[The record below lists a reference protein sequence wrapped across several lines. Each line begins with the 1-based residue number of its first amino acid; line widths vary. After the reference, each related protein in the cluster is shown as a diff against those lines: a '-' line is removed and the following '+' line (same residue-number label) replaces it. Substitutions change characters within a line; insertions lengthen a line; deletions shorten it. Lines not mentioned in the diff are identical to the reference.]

1 MLKHKN
7 TQPFYKDFWFWVKIL
22 IFAVFLLFL
31 VYPFST
37 LVINSFFSG
46 KEEGF
51 TLYNFNRFFSKKY
64 YYQALGNSLKV
75 SLVPTITSILIGVPM
90 AYLMT
95 RFNIAGKTF
104 WHVIIILS
112 LMCPPFLGAYS
123 WIILFGNAGV
133 VTQWLTDL
141 LGFQMPSIYGMGG
154 ICAVFTLKLF
164 PYVYLYVSGA
174 MGSIDRSVEE
184 CAENLGSG
192 KLRRLLTVTI
202 PVVMPSI
209 AAGAL
214 MVFMTALADF
224 GTPGILAGGD
234 FRTLPVLI
242 FNEYLSETGGN
253 ANLASAISMI
263 IVVIS
268 LVILFLQKWWVARK
282 NYTMSALRPPQITEY
297 QGWKRFLVTL
307 PVAVVSLVSFLPQV
321 IVIFCS
327 FVKTNYSNFVF
338 SEGFTLEHYQELGR
352 SLVTNIRNSFVFSTV
367 AILFILVL
375 GILMSYVIVRRRGKT
390 GGALDMLM
398 MAPYVIPGSV
408 LGLCYIVAFNNLGKT
423 ADGTVIK
430 LTGTASWNHVSLK
443 ADPEAFDWT
452 VEGGIGTVDPLGNFT
467 ASTPGTGTITVS
479 GKAGGEEYV
488 QEIPVANAAVDTE
501 DESIRYLWARTKLD
515 QLAGYGSIRNDDS
528 VKDEITK
535 LGLDYNMTTPYTSFV
550 AVVEEIRNPEGEA
563 EDVNQATPLP
573 LQVSN
578 LAVGGG
584 YTAYSEPGGILL
596 GVILT
601 VVSFCGARRQFRK
614 RRQTARLLNR
624 QTEV

>member
-1 MLKHKN
+1 MLKSKDG
-7 TQPFYKDFWFWVKIL
+7 QPFYKDFWFWVKIL

-51 TLYNFNRFFSKKY
+51 TFYNFNRFFSKKY

-133 VTQWLTDL
+133 VTQWLTNL

-282 NYTMSALRPPQITEY
+282 NYTMSALRAYPLSPGAGHPHVLCHRPPPGQD
-297 QGWKRFLVTL
+297 
-307 PVAVVSLVSFLPQV
+307 
-321 IVIFCS
+321 
-327 FVKTNYSNFVF
+327 
-338 SEGFTLEHYQELGR
+338 
-352 SLVTNIRNSFVFSTV
+352 
-367 AILFILVL
+367 
-375 GILMSYVIVRRRGKT
+375 RRRPGHADD
-390 GGALDMLM
+390 GPLRHPRLGAGPVLHRGLQQ
-398 MAPYVIPGSV
+398 PGQ
-408 LGLCYIVAFNNLGKT
+408 
-423 ADGTVIK
+423 
-430 LTGTASWNHVSLK
+430 
-443 ADPEAFDWT
+443 DP
-452 VEGGIGTVDPLGNFT
+452 
-467 ASTPGTGTITVS
+467 
-479 GKAGGEEYV
+479 
-488 QEIPVANAAVDTE
+488 
-501 DESIRYLWARTKLD
+501 RRH
-515 QLAGYGSIRNDDS
+515 GYQAHRHR
-528 VKDEITK
+528 
-535 LGLDYNMTTPYTSFV
+535 LHHHHRHDYP
-550 AVVEEIRNPEGEA
+550 
-563 EDVNQATPLP
+563 
-573 LQVSN
+573 
-578 LAVGGG
+578 
-584 YTAYSEPGGILL
+584 
-596 GVILT
+596 
-601 VVSFCGARRQFRK
+601 
-614 RRQTARLLNR
+614 
-624 QTEV
+624 

>member
-1 MLKHKN
+1 MLKSK
-7 TQPFYKDFWFWVKIL
+7 TGQPFYMDFWFWVKLL
-22 IFAVFLLFL
+22 IFTVFLLFL

-37 LVINSFFSG
+37 LVVNSFFSG
-46 KEEGF
+46 KAEGF
-51 TLYNFNRFFSKKY
+51 TFYNFERFFTKKY
-64 YYQALGNSLKV
+64 YYQALGNSLKI
-75 SLVPTITSILIGVPM
+75 SLIPTVTGVLIGVPM

-133 VTQWLTDL
+133 VTQWLSAM
-141 LGFQMPSIYGMGG
+141 LGFQMPSIYGQGG

-202 PVVMPSI
+202 PVVTPSV

-268 LVILFLQKWWVARK
+268 LLILFLQKWWVARK
-282 NYTMSALRPPQITEY
+282 NYTMSALRPPEITEY
-297 QGWKRFLVTL
+297 HGWKQFLVTL

-338 SEGFTLEHYQELGR
+338 SEGFTLEHYLELGR
-352 SLVTNIRNSFVFSTV
+352 SLATNIRNSFVFSTV
-367 AILFILVL
+367 AIVFILIL

-390 GGALDMLM
+390 GGALDFLM

-408 LGLCYIVAFNNLGKT
+408 LGLCYIVAFNNLGRT

-430 LTGTASWNHVSLK
+430 LTGTASIIII
-443 ADPEAFDWT
+443 AM
-452 VEGGIGTVDPLGNFT
+452 I
-467 ASTPGTGTITVS
+467 
-479 GKAGGEEYV
+479 
-488 QEIPVANAAVDTE
+488 
-501 DESIRYLWARTKLD
+501 IRKL
-515 QLAGYGSIRNDDS
+515 
-528 VKDEITK
+528 
-535 LGLDYNMTTPYTSFV
+535 PYTVRSGSAFLMQMDPS
-550 AVVEEIRNPEGEA
+550 VEEASIN
-563 EDVNQATPLP
+563 
-573 LQVSN
+573 
-578 LAVGGG
+578 
-584 YTAYSEPGGILL
+584 L
-596 GVILT
+596 GVSPMNTFVKVTARLMLPGVLSGAIISWVTCINELSTSIMLYTGKTATMTIASYTNIVRNSVGTAAALASILT
-601 VVSFCGARRQFRK
+601 VTSGVLLVIVFKASKGKVSF
-614 RRQTARLLNR
+614 
-624 QTEV
+624 V

>member
-1 MLKHKN
+1 MLKRKSG
-7 TQPFYKDFWFWVKIL
+7 QPFYTDFWFWVKLL
-22 IFAVFLLFL
+22 IFTVFLLFL

-37 LVINSFFSG
+37 LVVNSFFSG
-46 KEEGF
+46 KAEGF
-51 TLYNFNRFFSKKY
+51 TFYNFDRFFTKKY
-64 YYQALGNSLKV
+64 YYQALGNSLKI
-75 SLVPTITSILIGVPM
+75 SLIPTVTGVLIGVPM

-133 VTQWLTDL
+133 VTQWLSSL
-141 LGFQMPSIYGMGG
+141 LGFQMPSIYGQGG

-202 PVVMPSI
+202 PVVTPSV

-268 LVILFLQKWWVARK
+268 LLILFLQKWWVARK
-282 NYTMSALRPPQITEY
+282 NYTMSALRPPEITEY
-297 QGWKRFLVTL
+297 HGWKRFLVTL
-307 PVAVVSLVSFLPQV
+307 PVAIVSLVSFIPQV

-338 SEGFTLEHYQELGR
+338 SEGFTLEHYLELGR

-367 AILFILVL
+367 AIVFILIL
-375 GILMSYVIVRRRGKT
+375 GILMSYVIVRRRGRT
-390 GGALDMLM
+390 GGALDFLM

-430 LTGTASWNHVSLK
+430 LTGTASIIII
-443 ADPEAFDWT
+443 AM
-452 VEGGIGTVDPLGNFT
+452 I
-467 ASTPGTGTITVS
+467 
-479 GKAGGEEYV
+479 
-488 QEIPVANAAVDTE
+488 
-501 DESIRYLWARTKLD
+501 IRKL
-515 QLAGYGSIRNDDS
+515 
-528 VKDEITK
+528 
-535 LGLDYNMTTPYTSFV
+535 PYTVRSGSAFLMQMDPS
-550 AVVEEIRNPEGEA
+550 VEEASIN
-563 EDVNQATPLP
+563 
-573 LQVSN
+573 
-578 LAVGGG
+578 
-584 YTAYSEPGGILL
+584 L
-596 GVILT
+596 GVSPMNTFVKVTARLMLPGVLSGAIISWVTCINELSTSIMLYTGKTATMTIASYTNIVRNSVGTAAALASILT
-601 VVSFCGARRQFRK
+601 VTSGVLLVIVFKASKGKVSF
-614 RRQTARLLNR
+614 
-624 QTEV
+624 V

>member
-1 MLKHKN
+1 MLKRKGG
-7 TQPFYKDFWFWVKIL
+7 QPFYKDFWFWVKML
-22 IFAVFLLFL
+22 IFVVFLLFL
-31 VYPFST
+31 VYPFYT
-37 LVINSFFSG
+37 LVVNSFFST
-46 KEEGF
+46 KAEGF
-51 TLYNFNRFFSKKY
+51 TFYNFQRFFTKKY
-64 YYQALGNSLKV
+64 YYQALGNSLKI
-75 SLVPTITSILIGVPM
+75 SLIPTVTGILIGVPM

-104 WHVIIILS
+104 WHVLIILS

-133 VTQWLTDL
+133 VTRWLSGL
-141 LGFQMPSIYGMGG
+141 IGFQMPSIYGQGG

-192 KLRRLLTVTI
+192 KLRRLLTVTV
-202 PVVMPSI
+202 PVVTPSI

-234 FRTLPVLI
+234 FRTLPTLI
-242 FNEYLSETGGN
+242 YNEYLSETGGN

-268 LVILFLQKWWVARK
+268 LLILFLQKWWVARK

-297 QGWKRFLVTL
+297 HGWKRFLVTL
-307 PVAVVSLVSFLPQV
+307 PVAVVTLISFLPQMV
-321 IVIFCS
+321 VIFCS

-338 SEGFTLEHYQELGR
+338 SEGFTLEHYTELGR
-352 SLVTNIRNSFVFSTV
+352 SLGTNIRNTFVFSTT
-367 AILFILVL
+367 AIVFILAL

-408 LGLCYIVAFNNLGKT
+408 LGLCYIVAFNNLGRT

-430 LTGTASWNHVSLK
+430 LTGTA
-443 ADPEAFDWT
+443 
-452 VEGGIGTVDPLGNFT
+452 
-467 ASTPGTGTITVS
+467 TIIII
-479 GKAGGEEYV
+479 AM
-488 QEIPVANAAVDTE
+488 I
-501 DESIRYLWARTKLD
+501 IRKL
-515 QLAGYGSIRNDDS
+515 
-528 VKDEITK
+528 
-535 LGLDYNMTTPYTSFV
+535 PYTVRSGS
-550 AVVEEIRNPEGEA
+550 AYLMQMDPSVEEASIN
-563 EDVNQATPLP
+563 
-573 LQVSN
+573 
-578 LAVGGG
+578 
-584 YTAYSEPGGILL
+584 L
-596 GVILT
+596 GVSPMKTFLKVTARLMLPGVLSGAIISWVTCINELSTSIMLYTGKTATMTIASYTNIVRNSVGTAASLASILT
-601 VVSFCGARRQFRK
+601 VTSGVLLIVVFKASKGKVSF
-614 RRQTARLLNR
+614 
-624 QTEV
+624 V

>member
-1 MLKHKN
+1 MLKGKGG
-7 TQPFYKDFWFWVKIL
+7 QPFYQDFWFWVKLL
-22 IFAVFLLFL
+22 IFVVFLLFL

-46 KEEGF
+46 KAEGF
-51 TLYNFNRFFSKKY
+51 TFYNFHRFFTKKY
-64 YYQALGNSLKV
+64 YYQALGNSLKI
-75 SLVPTITSILIGVPM
+75 SLIPTVTGILIGVPM

-104 WHVIIILS
+104 WHVLIILS

-133 VTQWLTDL
+133 VTQWLSDL
-141 LGFQMPSIYGMGG
+141 LGFQMPSIYGQGG

-192 KLRRLLTVTI
+192 KLRRLVTVTV
-202 PVVMPSI
+202 PVVTPSI

-234 FRTLPVLI
+234 FRTLPTLI
-242 FNEYLSETGGN
+242 YNEYLSETGGN

-268 LVILFLQKWWVARK
+268 LLILFLQKWWVARK
-282 NYTMSALRPPQITEY
+282 NYTMSALRPPQVTEY
-297 QGWKRFLVTL
+297 HGWKRFLVTL
-307 PVAVVSLVSFLPQV
+307 PVAVVTLISFLPQV
-321 IVIFCS
+321 VVIFCS

-338 SEGFTLEHYQELGR
+338 SEGFTLEHYTELGR
-352 SLVTNIRNSFVFSTV
+352 SLSTNIRNTFVFSTT
-367 AILFILVL
+367 AIVFILVL

-408 LGLCYIVAFNNLGKT
+408 LGLCYIVAFNNLGRT

-430 LTGTASWNHVSLK
+430 LTGTASIIIIAMIIRKLPYTVRSGSAFLMQMDPSVEEASINLGVSPMNTFLK
-443 ADPEAFDWT
+443 
-452 VEGGIGTVDPLGNFT
+452 VT
-467 ASTPGTGTITVS
+467 ARLMLPGVLSGAIISWVTCINELSTSIMLYTGKTATITIAS
-479 GKAGGEEYV
+479 YTN
-488 QEIPVANAAVDTE
+488 I
-501 DESIRYLWARTKLD
+501 
-515 QLAGYGSIRNDDS
+515 IRNS
-528 VKDEITK
+528 VGTAA
-535 LGLDYNMTTPYTSFV
+535 S
-550 AVVEEIRNPEGEA
+550 
-563 EDVNQATPLP
+563 
-573 LQVSN
+573 
-578 LAVGGG
+578 LA
-584 YTAYSEPGGILL
+584 S
-596 GVILT
+596 ILT
-601 VVSFCGARRQFRK
+601 VTSGVLLIVVFKASKGKVSF
-614 RRQTARLLNR
+614 
-624 QTEV
+624 V

>member
-1 MLKHKN
+1 
-7 TQPFYKDFWFWVKIL
+7 
-22 IFAVFLLFL
+22 
-31 VYPFST
+31 
-37 LVINSFFSG
+37 
-46 KEEGF
+46 
-51 TLYNFNRFFSKKY
+51 
-64 YYQALGNSLKV
+64 
-75 SLVPTITSILIGVPM
+75 
-90 AYLMT
+90 
-95 RFNIAGKTF
+95 
-104 WHVIIILS
+104 
-112 LMCPPFLGAYS
+112 
-123 WIILFGNAGV
+123 
-133 VTQWLTDL
+133 
-141 LGFQMPSIYGMGG
+141 
-154 ICAVFTLKLF
+154 
-164 PYVYLYVSGA
+164 

-282 NYTMSALRPPQITEY
+282 NYTMSALRPPEIAQY
-297 QGWKRFLVTL
+297 HGWKRFLVTL

-338 SEGFTLEHYQELGR
+338 SEGFTLEHYMELGR
-352 SLVTNIRNSFVFSTV
+352 SLATNIRNSFVFSTV
-367 AILFILVL
+367 AILFILAL
-375 GILMSYVIVRRRGKT
+375 GILMSYVIVRRRGRT

-430 LTGTASWNHVSLK
+430 LTGTASIIII
-443 ADPEAFDWT
+443 AM
-452 VEGGIGTVDPLGNFT
+452 I
-467 ASTPGTGTITVS
+467 
-479 GKAGGEEYV
+479 
-488 QEIPVANAAVDTE
+488 
-501 DESIRYLWARTKLD
+501 IRKL
-515 QLAGYGSIRNDDS
+515 
-528 VKDEITK
+528 
-535 LGLDYNMTTPYTSFV
+535 PYTVRSGSAFLMQMDPS
-550 AVVEEIRNPEGEA
+550 VEEASINLGVSPMKTFVKVTARLMLPGVLSGAIISWVTCINELSTSIMLYTGKTATMTIASYTNIVRNSVGTA
-563 EDVNQATPLP
+563 AA
-573 LQVSN
+573 
-578 LAVGGG
+578 LASILTV
-584 YTAYSEPGGILL
+584 TSGILL
-596 GVILT
+596 I
-601 VVSFCGARRQFRK
+601 VVFKASKGK
-614 RRQTARLLNR
+614 
-624 QTEV
+624 VSIV

>member
-1 MLKHKN
+1 MLKGKGG
-7 TQPFYKDFWFWVKIL
+7 QPFYKDFWFWVKVL
-22 IFAVFLLFL
+22 IFAVFLVFL

-37 LVINSFFSG
+37 LVINSFFSS
-46 KEEGF
+46 KAEGV
-51 TLYNFNRFFSKKY
+51 TLYNFERFFTKKY
-64 YYQALGNSLKV
+64 YNQALGNSLLV
-75 SLVPTITSILIGVPM
+75 SLIPTITSILIGVPM

-104 WHVIIILS
+104 WHVLIILS

-133 VTQWLTDL
+133 VTKWLTDL

-202 PVVMPSI
+202 PVVTPSI

-268 LVILFLQKWWVARK
+268 LLILFLQKWWVARK

-297 QGWKRFLVTL
+297 RGWKRFLVTL

-338 SEGFTLEHYQELGR
+338 SEGFTLEHYLELGK
-352 SLVTNIRNSFVFSTV
+352 SLSTNIRNSFVFSTA

-408 LGLCYIVAFNNLGKT
+408 LGLCYIVAFNNLGRT

-430 LTGTASWNHVSLK
+430 LTGTASIIVI
-443 ADPEAFDWT
+443 AM
-452 VEGGIGTVDPLGNFT
+452 I
-467 ASTPGTGTITVS
+467 
-479 GKAGGEEYV
+479 
-488 QEIPVANAAVDTE
+488 
-501 DESIRYLWARTKLD
+501 IRKL
-515 QLAGYGSIRNDDS
+515 
-528 VKDEITK
+528 
-535 LGLDYNMTTPYTSFV
+535 PYTVRSGSAFLMQMDPS
-550 AVVEEIRNPEGEA
+550 VEEASINLGVSPMKTFAKVTARLMLPGVLSGAIISWVTCINELSTSIMLYTGKTATMTIASYTNIVRNSVGTA
-563 EDVNQATPLP
+563 A
-573 LQVSN
+573 S
-578 LAVGGG
+578 LASILTV
-584 YTAYSEPGGILL
+584 TSGILL
-596 GVILT
+596 I
-601 VVSFCGARRQFRK
+601 VVFKASKGK
-614 RRQTARLLNR
+614 
-624 QTEV
+624 VSIV

>member
-1 MLKHKN
+1 MLKGKGG
-7 TQPFYKDFWFWVKIL
+7 QPFYKDFWFWVKLL
-22 IFAVFLLFL
+22 IFVVFLLFL
-31 VYPFST
+31 VYPFYT
-37 LVINSFFSG
+37 LVVNSFFSS
-46 KEEGF
+46 KAEGF
-51 TLYNFNRFFSKKY
+51 TFYNFHRFFTKKY

-75 SLVPTITSILIGVPM
+75 SLIPTVFGVIIGVPM

-104 WHVIIILS
+104 WHVLIILS

-133 VTQWLTDL
+133 VTQWLSSL
-141 LGFQMPSIYGMGG
+141 FGFQMPSIYGQGG

-192 KLRRLLTVTI
+192 KLRRLLTVTV
-202 PVVMPSI
+202 PVVTPSI

-234 FRTLPVLI
+234 FRTLPTLI
-242 FNEYLSETGGN
+242 YNEYLSETGGN

-268 LVILFLQKWWVARK
+268 LLILFLQKWWVSRK

-297 QGWKRFLVTL
+297 HGWKRFLVTL
-307 PVAVVSLVSFLPQV
+307 VSFLPQMV
-321 IVIFCS
+321 VIFCS

-338 SEGFTLEHYQELGR
+338 SEGFTLEHYTELGR
-352 SLVTNIRNSFVFSTV
+352 SLGTNIRNTFVFSTT
-367 AILFILVL
+367 AILFILAL

-408 LGLCYIVAFNNLGKT
+408 LGLCYIVAFNNLGRT

-430 LTGTASWNHVSLK
+430 LTGTASIIIIAMIV
-443 ADPEAFDWT
+443 
-452 VEGGIGTVDPLGNFT
+452 
-467 ASTPGTGTITVS
+467 
-479 GKAGGEEYV
+479 
-488 QEIPVANAAVDTE
+488 
-501 DESIRYLWARTKLD
+501 RKL
-515 QLAGYGSIRNDDS
+515 
-528 VKDEITK
+528 
-535 LGLDYNMTTPYTSFV
+535 PYTVRSGSAFLMQMDPS
-550 AVVEEIRNPEGEA
+550 VEEASIN
-563 EDVNQATPLP
+563 
-573 LQVSN
+573 
-578 LAVGGG
+578 
-584 YTAYSEPGGILL
+584 L
-596 GVILT
+596 GVSPMKTFLKVTARLMLPGVLSGAIISWVTCINELSTSIMLYTGRTATMTIASYTNIVRNSVGTAASLASILT
-601 VVSFCGARRQFRK
+601 VTSGVLLIVVFKASKGKVSF
-614 RRQTARLLNR
+614 
-624 QTEV
+624 V

>member
-1 MLKHKN
+1 MLKSKN
-7 TQPFYKDFWFWVKIL
+7 GQPFYLDFWFWVKLL

-37 LVINSFFSG
+37 LVVNSFFSG
-46 KEEGF
+46 KAEGF
-51 TLYNFNRFFSKKY
+51 TFYNFERFFTKKY
-64 YYQALGNSLKV
+64 YYQALGNSLKI
-75 SLVPTITSILIGVPM
+75 SLVPTVTGVLIGVPM

-133 VTQWLTDL
+133 VTQWLSAL

-202 PVVMPSI
+202 PVVTPSI

-268 LVILFLQKWWVARK
+268 LLILFLQKWWVARK

-297 QGWKRFLVTL
+297 HGGKRILVTL
-307 PVAVVSLVSFLPQV
+307 PVAIVSLVSFLPQV

-338 SEGFTLEHYQELGR
+338 SEGFTLEHYLELGR
-352 SLVTNIRNSFVFSTV
+352 SLATNIRNSFVFSTV
-367 AILFILVL
+367 AIIFILIL

-408 LGLCYIVAFNNLGKT
+408 LGLCYIVAFNNLGRT

-430 LTGTASWNHVSLK
+430 LTGTASIIII
-443 ADPEAFDWT
+443 AM
-452 VEGGIGTVDPLGNFT
+452 I
-467 ASTPGTGTITVS
+467 
-479 GKAGGEEYV
+479 
-488 QEIPVANAAVDTE
+488 
-501 DESIRYLWARTKLD
+501 IRKL
-515 QLAGYGSIRNDDS
+515 
-528 VKDEITK
+528 
-535 LGLDYNMTTPYTSFV
+535 PYTVRSGSAFLMQMDPS
-550 AVVEEIRNPEGEA
+550 VEEASIN
-563 EDVNQATPLP
+563 
-573 LQVSN
+573 
-578 LAVGGG
+578 
-584 YTAYSEPGGILL
+584 L
-596 GVILT
+596 GVSPMQTFVKVTARLMLPGVLSGAIISWVTCINELSTSIMLYTGRTATMTIASYTNIVRNSVGTAAALASILT
-601 VVSFCGARRQFRK
+601 VTSGVLLVVVFKASKGKVSF
-614 RRQTARLLNR
+614 
-624 QTEV
+624 V

>member
-1 MLKHKN
+1 MLKGKGG
-7 TQPFYKDFWFWVKIL
+7 QPFYQDFWFWVKLL
-22 IFAVFLLFL
+22 IFVVFLLFL

-46 KEEGF
+46 KAEGF
-51 TLYNFNRFFSKKY
+51 TFYNFHRFFTKKY
-64 YYQALGNSLKV
+64 YYQALGNSLKI
-75 SLVPTITSILIGVPM
+75 SLIPTVTGILIGVPM

-104 WHVIIILS
+104 WHVLIILS

-133 VTQWLTDL
+133 VTQWLSDL
-141 LGFQMPSIYGMGG
+141 LGFQMPSIYGQGG

-192 KLRRLLTVTI
+192 KLRRLVTVTV
-202 PVVMPSI
+202 PVVTPSI

-234 FRTLPVLI
+234 FRTLPTLI
-242 FNEYLSETGGN
+242 YNEYLSETGGN

-268 LVILFLQKWWVARK
+268 LLILFLQKWWVARK
-282 NYTMSALRPPQITEY
+282 NYTMSALRPPQVTEY
-297 QGWKRFLVTL
+297 HGWKRFLVTL
-307 PVAVVSLVSFLPQV
+307 PVAAVTLISFLPQV
-321 IVIFCS
+321 VVIFCS

-338 SEGFTLEHYQELGR
+338 SEGFTLEHYTELGR
-352 SLVTNIRNSFVFSTV
+352 SLSTNIRNTFVFSTT
-367 AILFILVL
+367 AIVFILVL

-408 LGLCYIVAFNNLGKT
+408 LGLCYIVAFNNLGRT

-430 LTGTASWNHVSLK
+430 LTGTASIIIIAMIIRKLPYTVRSGSAFLMQMDPSVEEASINLGVSPMNTFLK
-443 ADPEAFDWT
+443 
-452 VEGGIGTVDPLGNFT
+452 VT
-467 ASTPGTGTITVS
+467 ARLMLPGVLSGAIISWVTCINELSTSIMLYTGKTATITIAS
-479 GKAGGEEYV
+479 YTN
-488 QEIPVANAAVDTE
+488 I
-501 DESIRYLWARTKLD
+501 
-515 QLAGYGSIRNDDS
+515 IRNS
-528 VKDEITK
+528 VGTAA
-535 LGLDYNMTTPYTSFV
+535 S
-550 AVVEEIRNPEGEA
+550 
-563 EDVNQATPLP
+563 
-573 LQVSN
+573 
-578 LAVGGG
+578 LA
-584 YTAYSEPGGILL
+584 S
-596 GVILT
+596 ILT
-601 VVSFCGARRQFRK
+601 VTSGVLLIVVFKASKGKVSF
-614 RRQTARLLNR
+614 
-624 QTEV
+624 V

>member
-1 MLKHKN
+1 MLKRKSG
-7 TQPFYKDFWFWVKIL
+7 QPFYMDFWFWVKLL
-22 IFAVFLLFL
+22 IFTVFLLFL

-37 LVINSFFSG
+37 LVVNSFFSG
-46 KEEGF
+46 KAEGF
-51 TLYNFNRFFSKKY
+51 TLYNFDRFFTKKY
-64 YYQALGNSLKV
+64 YYQALGNSLKI
-75 SLVPTITSILIGVPM
+75 SLVPTVTGVLIGVPM

-133 VTQWLTDL
+133 VTQWLSAL
-141 LGFQMPSIYGMGG
+141 LGFQMPSIYGQGG

-202 PVVMPSI
+202 PVVTPSI

-268 LVILFLQKWWVARK
+268 LLILFLQKWWVARK

-297 QGWKRFLVTL
+297 HGWKQLLVTL
-307 PVAVVSLVSFLPQV
+307 PVAIVSLISFLPQV

-338 SEGFTLEHYQELGR
+338 SEGFTLEHYLELGR

-367 AILFILVL
+367 AIVFILIL

-430 LTGTASWNHVSLK
+430 LTGTASIIII
-443 ADPEAFDWT
+443 AM
-452 VEGGIGTVDPLGNFT
+452 I
-467 ASTPGTGTITVS
+467 
-479 GKAGGEEYV
+479 
-488 QEIPVANAAVDTE
+488 
-501 DESIRYLWARTKLD
+501 IRKL
-515 QLAGYGSIRNDDS
+515 
-528 VKDEITK
+528 
-535 LGLDYNMTTPYTSFV
+535 PYTVRSGSAFLMQMDPS
-550 AVVEEIRNPEGEA
+550 VEEASIN
-563 EDVNQATPLP
+563 
-573 LQVSN
+573 
-578 LAVGGG
+578 
-584 YTAYSEPGGILL
+584 L
-596 GVILT
+596 GVSPMQTFVKVTARLMLPGVLSGAIISWVTCINELSTSIMLYTGKTATMTIASYTNIVRNSVGTAAALASILT
-601 VVSFCGARRQFRK
+601 VTSGVLLVIVFKASKGKVSF
-614 RRQTARLLNR
+614 
-624 QTEV
+624 V

>member
-1 MLKHKN
+1 MLKKN
-7 TQPFYKDFWFWVKIL
+7 GTPFYKDFWFWVKLL
-22 IFAVFLLFL
+22 IFTVFLLFL

-37 LVINSFFSG
+37 LIFNGFRST
-46 KEEGF
+46 KAEGF
-51 TLYNFNRFFSKKY
+51 TLYNFQRFFTKKY

-75 SLVPTITSILIGVPM
+75 SLVPTIASVIIGVPM

-95 RFNIAGKTF
+95 RFNIAGKTI
-104 WHVIIILS
+104 WHVLIILS

-133 VTQWLTDL
+133 VTKWMESTFGID
-141 LGFQMPSIYGMGG
+141 MPTIYGMGG

-192 KLRRLLTVTI
+192 KLRRLVTVTI

-242 FNEYLSETGGN
+242 YNEYLSETGGN

-263 IVVIS
+263 VVCIS
-268 LVILFLQKWWVARK
+268 LIILFLQKAWVARK

-297 QGWKRFLVTL
+297 HGWKRLLVTL
-307 PVAVVSLVSFLPQV
+307 PVAIVCLISFLPQV
-321 IVIFCS
+321 VVIFCS

-338 SEGFTLEHYQELGR
+338 SEGFTLEHYLELGR
-352 SLVTNIRNSFVFSTV
+352 SLGTNIRNSFVFSTV

-375 GILMSYVIVRRRGKT
+375 GILMSYVIVRRRGRT

-408 LGLCYIVAFNNLGKT
+408 LGLCYIVAFNKLGTT
-423 ADGTVIK
+423 ASGQVIR
-430 LTGTASWNHVSLK
+430 LTGTASIIII
-443 ADPEAFDWT
+443 AM
-452 VEGGIGTVDPLGNFT
+452 I
-467 ASTPGTGTITVS
+467 
-479 GKAGGEEYV
+479 
-488 QEIPVANAAVDTE
+488 
-501 DESIRYLWARTKLD
+501 IRKL
-515 QLAGYGSIRNDDS
+515 
-528 VKDEITK
+528 
-535 LGLDYNMTTPYTSFV
+535 PYTVRSGSAFLMQMDPS
-550 AVVEEIRNPEGEA
+550 VEEASINLGVSPMKTFIKVTARLM
-563 EDVNQATPLP
+563 LP
-573 LQVSN
+573 
-578 LAVGGG
+578 
-584 YTAYSEPGGILL
+584 GILSGAIISWVTCINEL
-596 GVILT
+596 STSIMLYTGRTATMTIASYTNIVRNSVGTAASLASILT
-601 VVSFCGARRQFRK
+601 VTSGVLLLIVFKASKGKVSI
-614 RRQTARLLNR
+614 
-624 QTEV
+624 V

>member
-1 MLKHKN
+1 MLKSKDG
-7 TQPFYKDFWFWVKIL
+7 QPFYKDFWFWVKIL

-51 TLYNFNRFFSKKY
+51 TFYNFNRFFSKKY

-133 VTQWLTDL
+133 VTQWLTNL

-224 GTPGILAGGD
+224 GT
-234 FRTLPVLI
+234 LPVLI

-263 IVVIS
+263 IVIIS

-282 NYTMSALRPPQITEY
+282 NYTMSALRPPEIAQY
-297 QGWKRFLVTL
+297 HGWKRFLVTL

-352 SLVTNIRNSFVFSTV
+352 SLATNIRNSFVFSTV

-375 GILMSYVIVRRRGKT
+375 GILMSYVIVRRRGRT

-423 ADGTVIK
+423 PDGTVIK
-430 LTGTASWNHVSLK
+430 LTGTASIIII
-443 ADPEAFDWT
+443 AM
-452 VEGGIGTVDPLGNFT
+452 I
-467 ASTPGTGTITVS
+467 
-479 GKAGGEEYV
+479 
-488 QEIPVANAAVDTE
+488 
-501 DESIRYLWARTKLD
+501 IRKL
-515 QLAGYGSIRNDDS
+515 
-528 VKDEITK
+528 
-535 LGLDYNMTTPYTSFV
+535 PYTVRSGSAFLMQMDPS
-550 AVVEEIRNPEGEA
+550 VEEASINLGVSPMKTFVKVTARLMLPGVLSGAIISWVTCINELSTSIMLYTGKTATMTIASYTNIVRNSVGTA
-563 EDVNQATPLP
+563 AA
-573 LQVSN
+573 
-578 LAVGGG
+578 LASILTV
-584 YTAYSEPGGILL
+584 TSGILL
-596 GVILT
+596 I
-601 VVSFCGARRQFRK
+601 VVFKASKGK
-614 RRQTARLLNR
+614 
-624 QTEV
+624 VSIV

>member
-1 MLKHKN
+1 MLKGKGG
-7 TQPFYKDFWFWVKIL
+7 QPFYKDFWFWVKVL
-22 IFAVFLLFL
+22 IFAVFLVFL

-37 LVINSFFSG
+37 LVINSFFSS
-46 KEEGF
+46 KAEGV
-51 TLYNFNRFFSKKY
+51 TLYNFERFFTKKY
-64 YYQALGNSLKV
+64 YNQALGNSLMV
-75 SLVPTITSILIGVPM
+75 SLIPTITSILIGVPM

-104 WHVIIILS
+104 WHVLIILS

-133 VTQWLTDL
+133 VTKWLTDL
-141 LGFQMPSIYGMGG
+141 LGFQMPSIYGLGG

-202 PVVMPSI
+202 PVVTPSI

-268 LVILFLQKWWVARK
+268 LLILFLQKWWVARK
-282 NYTMSALRPPQITEY
+282 NYTMSALRPPEIAQY
-297 QGWKRFLVTL
+297 HGWKRFLVTL

-338 SEGFTLEHYQELGR
+338 SEGFTLSGAGQEPEHQHPQLLR
-352 SLVTNIRNSFVFSTV
+352 
-367 AILFILVL
+367 VL
-375 GILMSYVIVRRRGKT
+375 HRGYPLYPGAGHTHVLCHRPPPGQDRRRPGHADD
-390 GGALDMLM
+390 GPLRHPRLGAGPVLHRGLQQ
-398 MAPYVIPGSV
+398 PGQDRRRHRHQAHRHR
-408 LGLCYIVAFNNLGKT
+408 LHHYR
-423 ADGTVIK
+423 
-430 LTGTASWNHVSLK
+430 H
-443 ADPEAFDWT
+443 
-452 VEGGIGTVDPLGNFT
+452 
-467 ASTPGTGTITVS
+467 
-479 GKAGGEEYV
+479 
-488 QEIPVANAAVDTE
+488 
-501 DESIRYLWARTKLD
+501 
-515 QLAGYGSIRNDDS
+515 
-528 VKDEITK
+528 
-535 LGLDYNMTTPYTSFV
+535 DYP
-550 AVVEEIRNPEGEA
+550 
-563 EDVNQATPLP
+563 
-573 LQVSN
+573 
-578 LAVGGG
+578 
-584 YTAYSEPGGILL
+584 
-596 GVILT
+596 
-601 VVSFCGARRQFRK
+601 
-614 RRQTARLLNR
+614 
-624 QTEV
+624 